1 MQKDSN
7 LSNEQSVL
15 DIIARDDEDEF
26 LSVLDR
32 TILVNSGEL
41 TKLKLGE
48 SELCPYELLHWICYH
63 GAVRC
68 GNALLERKDGLTIDP
83 NVSNSNGVFPL
94 HAAACSLS
102 SSLVDLFLQHG
113 AQTNCKVDG
122 LDSEKGGLLPLHMA
136 LEILSCDNSLRRWK
150 PDRKESIFD
159 LIIMLCFPRMHNS
172 LETIRLLAWKTE
184 VIDDVLT
191 YYALKGKIIELAA
204 LLMVAREK
212 VMGPISCESVDGTD
226 VSGPF
231 H

>member
-48 SELCPYELLHWICYH
+48 SELRPYELLHWICYH

-68 GNALLERKDGLTIDP
+68 GNALLEGKDGLTIDP

-150 PDRKESIFD
+150 PD
-159 LIIMLCFPRMHNS
+159 
-172 LETIRLLAWKTE
+172 
-184 VIDDVLT
+184 
-191 YYALKGKIIELAA
+191 
-204 LLMVAREK
+204 
-212 VMGPISCESVDGTD
+212 
-226 VSGPF
+226 
-231 H
+231 